1 MGVLGTYGSS
11 ALKYFNKIIN
21 SAYANQNTQDMWIG
35 IHAQAAEYGFSSPQ
49 TQPPDVSVIR
59 GFANR
64 IVNGARAFAA
74 ANPDDAITANMMA
87 TAPYTAR
94 TQQDIAVNPIYHV
107 RYQNEVQ
114 AADGTISTRW
124 SVSVFAATDFPDTVG
139 ALQDAIDTHA
149 AEMTAQAAQMT
160 GGESGGTSLSTSN
173 LEISLV

>member
-11 ALKYFNKIIN
+11 ALKYYNKILN
-21 SAYANQNTQDMWIG
+21 SAYANQSTADMWIG
-35 IHAQAAEYGFSSPQ
+35 IHAQAAEYGLSSPQ

-64 IVNGARAFAA
+64 IVNGARALAA
-74 ANPDDAITANMMA
+74 ASPDDSITAAMMW

-107 RYQNEVQ
+107 RYQNTVQ

-124 SVSVFAATDFPDTVG
+124 ATSVFTATDMPDTVG
-139 ALQDAIDTHA
+139 ALQDAIDTNA
-149 AEMTAQAAQMT
+149 AEMTAQAAQQT
-160 GGESGGTSLSTSN
+160 AGESGGTSLGTSN